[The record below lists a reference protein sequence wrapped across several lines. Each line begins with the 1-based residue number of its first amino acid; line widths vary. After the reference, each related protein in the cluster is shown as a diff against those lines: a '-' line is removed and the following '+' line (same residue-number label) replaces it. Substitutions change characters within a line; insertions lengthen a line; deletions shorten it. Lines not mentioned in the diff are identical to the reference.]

1 MIDCFSICQDRRI
14 SKMDKTAEVITLIL
28 DSQKTHITIYI
39 DTQVQG
45 SWGKALTLLENSR
58 QIMLWRVADPEKGS

>member
-1 MIDCFSICQDRRI
+1 
-14 SKMDKTAEVITLIL
+14 MDKTAEVITLIL